1 LSNSTWP
8 GEITFPDATD
18 AGSTSFS
25 EFIMTAT
32 PDLIWLLAALI
43 VGFILGLLPAIIIMK
58 TRIESARLSGQQE
71 RSTEL
76 AILEERLTGREE
88 QLRLQ
93 VIELAEQNDHTEKL
107 REEKTLLEREKV
119 RLDTELKEEI
129 RRSGES
135 LKVLNDTRQ
144 EMQVQFE
151 NLANQIFA
159 EKTKTFADQSKANLA
174 TILTPFKEK
183 IAEFEKKVTDI
194 YTTEG
199 KERHS
204 LIKEVQRLQEL
215 NQKIGE
221 DAENLTKA
229 LKGDTKTQGTWGEII
244 LERIL
249 EESGLRKGLEY
260 ETQGGFRDGEGR
272 LMRPDVIVHLPEEKD
287 IIIDSKVSL
296 VAYEKYMRAET
307 DEDRDRAV
315 KEHLISINGH
325 LKGLESKRYDELPG
339 VKSLDFVL
347 MFVPIE
353 GAFMLAIDKDSE
365 IFRKAFDQSIMIVSP
380 STLLV
385 TLRTIQNIWRY
396 EHQNKNALEIADKAG
411 NLYDKF
417 VGFVADLEKIGDQID
432 NTRKAYD
439 GAHNK
444 LTSGK
449 GNLISRAQSLIDLGV
464 KSRKQLPASALQ
476 DAEVGV
482 ALVENAERGAEE

>member
-1 LSNSTWP
+1 
-8 GEITFPDATD
+8 
-18 AGSTSFS
+18 
-25 EFIMTAT
+25 MTAA
-32 PDLIWLLAALI
+32 PDLIWLLAALS
-43 VGFILGLLPAIIIMK
+43 VGFIFGLLPALMLVK
-58 TRIESARLSGQQE
+58 TRTETARMAGRHELA
-71 RSTEL
+71 TDL

-88 QLRLQ
+88 QLRQ
-93 VIELAEQNDHTEKL
+93 QAEELTGQNDQLEKL
-107 REEKTLLEREKV
+107 HQDKTLLEREKV

-129 RRSGES
+129 RRSDES
-135 LKVLNDTRQ
+135 LKVLNDTRR

-183 IAEFEKKVTDI
+183 IAEFEKKVTEV

-249 EESGLRKGLEY
+249 EESGLRKGIEY
-260 ETQGGFRDGEGR
+260 DTQGGFRDAEGK
-272 LMRPDVIVHLPEEKD
+272 LLKPDVVVHLPEEKD

-296 VAYEKYMRAET
+296 VAYEKYMRATTE
-307 DEDRDRAV
+307 EERERAV
-315 KEHLISINGH
+315 KEHLVSINGH
-325 LKGLESKRYDELPG
+325 LKGLESKKYDELPG

-353 GAFMLAIDKDSE
+353 SAFMLAIDKDSE

-449 GNLISRAQSLIDLGV
+449 GNLISRAQNLIDLGV
-464 KSRKQLPASALQ
+464 KSRKQLSASVLQ

-482 ALVENAERGAEE
+482 ALVEVVMGRLIISRKSALR

>member
-1 LSNSTWP
+1 MP
-8 GEITFPDATD
+8 
-18 AGSTSFS
+18 
-25 EFIMTAT
+25 AT
-32 PDLIWLLAALI
+32 PDQIWLVVALI
-43 VGFILGLLPAIIIMK
+43 IGFSLGLFPAILLIK
-58 TRIESARLSGQQE
+58 NRIEAARLAGRQE
-71 RSTEL
+71 LSSDL
-76 AILEERLTGREE
+76 ATLEERLASRQARLEALETE
-88 QLRLQ
+88 LRGNETKIDKLIQ
-93 VIELAEQNDHTEKL
+93 ERTE
-107 REEKTLLEREKV
+107 LERENAKLSAEQQEA
-119 RLDTELKEEI
+119 RRRAEEHLQTLNESKKEL
-129 RRSGES
+129 
-135 LKVLNDTRQ
+135 
-144 EMQVQFE
+144 QVQFE

-159 EKTKTFADQSKANLA
+159 EKTKTFADQSRANLD

-183 IAEFEKKVTDI
+183 ITEFEKKVTEA
-194 YTTEG
+194 YNTEG

-260 ETQGGFRDGEGR
+260 DSQGGFRDTDGK
-272 LMRPDVIVHLPEEKD
+272 LLKPDVIVHLPEEKD

-296 VAYEKYMRAET
+296 VAYEKYMRAAS
-307 DEDRDRAV
+307 DEERDRAI
-315 KEHLISINGH
+315 KEHLISINSH
-325 LKGLESKRYDELPG
+325 LKGLESKKYDELPG

-353 GAFMLAIDKDSE
+353 SAFMLAIDKDSE
-365 IFRKAFDQSIMIVSP
+365 IFRKAFDQNIMIVSP

-417 VGFVADLEKIGDQID
+417 VGFVDDLEKIGDQID

-444 LTSGK
+444 LVSGK
-449 GNLISRAQSLIDLGV
+449 GNLITRTQALIGLGV
-464 KSRKQLPASALQ
+464 KSRKRLSASVVQEAELEITPAEQKEIA
-476 DAEVGV
+476 DEA
-482 ALVENAERGAEE
+482 